1 MLPEK
6 RVDQKPGY
14 NGDLGEGIISF
25 RQRLVFEGVLRVLEY
40 GEIIW
45 VGI

>member
-14 NGDLGEGIISF
+14 NGDSGEVTFSF
-25 RQRLVFEGVLRVLEY
+25 GQRLVFEGVLRVLEY